1 MTGPRDTS
9 GATLAGR
16 RVLVTGAAR
25 GIGRAAALAAS
36 EAGASVAVCD
46 VLDAELAVTAA
57 QIGARGTPAFS
68 ALCDVTDA
76 GAVERTVAA
85 AQAALGGIDTL
96 VNSAG
101 VLAVGRL
108 GELTDETWARVLDVN
123 LGGTMRM
130 TRAVLPAMLEAGAGS
145 IVQIASITP
154 IKGEARTAAYSAS
167 KGGVIGLTRSLSAE
181 VARSGVRVNAVA
193 PGFILTDQT
202 AEVFVG
208 ETGDWVRR
216 QVPAGRLGTP
226 EDVAGM
232 VVYLASDASRYVT
245 GQVLSVDGGVT

>member
-1 MTGPRDTS
+1 VAGSSDTS
-9 GATLAGR
+9 GGALAGR

-25 GIGRAAALAAS
+25 GLGRAIALAAAD
-36 EAGASVAVCD
+36 AGAAIAICD
-46 VLDAELAVTAA
+46 VLQAELAVTAA
-57 QIGARGTPAFS
+57 ELEARGAVTFA
-68 ALCDVTDA
+68 AVCDVTDV
-76 GAVERTVAA
+76 GAVQRTVAA
-85 AQAALGGIDTL
+85 AQQALDGVDTL
-96 VNSAG
+96 VNNAG
-101 VLAVGRL
+101 VLAVGRIA
-108 GELTDETWARVLDVN
+108 ELTDETWDRVLDVN
-123 LGGTMRM
+123 LGGTFRM

-167 KGGVIGLTRSLSAE
+167 KGGIIGLTRSLAAE

-202 AEVFVG
+202 ADVFVG
-208 ETGDWVRR
+208 ETGEWVRR

>member
-68 ALCDVTDA
+68 ALCDVTDVA
-76 GAVERTVAA
+76 AIERTVAA